1 MWWMTELVKGRL
13 PAPEELRI
21 VEAFVNTWD
30 VEERTDV
37 FDATS
42 SAKSWLLEHGLIGPK
57 DTVDDA
63 EASATVEVREALRA
77 LLVANNGGPRDES
90 AVNVLNRT
98 SEQAKIGLRVDA
110 DGAAILAPGAS
121 GVAGALGRLLVIS
134 FEAMRQETWW
144 RLKACRNE
152 ACRWIFY
159 DTSKNRSGAW
169 CSMATCGNRAKTL
182 TYYRRHRRG

>member
-1 MWWMTELVKGRL
+1 MSR
-13 PAPEELRI
+13 PAGQQASLRKKRHFRI
-21 VEAFVNTWD
+21 GDSDSVAFDPNSTIK
-30 VEERTDV
+30 
-37 FDATS
+37 S
-42 SAKSWLLEHGLIGPK
+42 S
-57 DTVDDA
+57 
-63 EASATVEVREALRA
+63 A

-90 AVNVLNRT
+90 AVNGLNRT